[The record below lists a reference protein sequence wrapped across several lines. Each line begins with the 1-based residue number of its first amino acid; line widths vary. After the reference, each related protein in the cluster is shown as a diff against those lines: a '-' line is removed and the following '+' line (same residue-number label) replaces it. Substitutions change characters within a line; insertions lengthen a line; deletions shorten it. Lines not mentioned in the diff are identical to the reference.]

1 MVHGVLVAI
10 SHLIHQQRKGRSVI
24 RLGVS
29 QLEGAFI
36 HEIRGRFYNRL
47 NFIQLLLLWAFQVLS
62 LLYVD
67 PSLPESQSEVDCHL
81 HRSTGSFSKKFLDTV
96 YWRSLGQHF
105 IFQLSLNPATNS
117 LSNRGVHAVV
127 ESHGCVRRHWA
138 WVLVP
143 LIPRDGQIYQKNV
156 TTKIWWKELGKGG
169 MTRRGK
175 CPMESWT
182 PYERIPR
189 SIALQS
195 IPICSWTFPSVK

>member
-1 MVHGVLVAI
+1 M
-10 SHLIHQQRKGRSVI
+10 
-24 RLGVS
+24 
-29 QLEGAFI
+29 
-36 HEIRGRFYNRL
+36 
-47 NFIQLLLLWAFQVLS
+47 
-62 LLYVD
+62 
-67 PSLPESQSEVDCHL
+67 
-81 HRSTGSFSKKFLDTV
+81 KFLYRGSPVGESFIRIV
-96 YWRSLGQHF
+96 YF
-105 IFQLSLNPATNS
+105 LSKLQGGIMLANVDWKSNLTMQESTTNP

-195 IPICSWTFPSVK
+195 IPICS